1 MNRYR
6 ILKRNLDII
15 FGVCFLLAFWWV
27 YLIAWIG
34 IKLSSPGDVIYRARR
49 IGINGQIFDC
59 YKFRSM
65 RMDSGKVRLTT
76 LANDERIFPFGKFMR
91 VTKIDEM
98 PQIFNILKGEMS
110 VVGPRPEDVENASQM
125 YTGEFR
131 NILSVKPG
139 LTSPASLYDYTHG
152 ELYTDISKYE
162 KVIVPQKLRLDL
174 DYVQKLSFVR
184 DTEIVIKTAVII
196 VAKVFGKKD
205 FKMPKLL
212 ESGEMI

>member
-6 ILKRNLDII
+6 ILKRNFDII

-49 IGINGQIFDC
+49 IGINGHIFDC

-65 RMDSGKVRLTT
+65 RMDSGKVRITT

-110 VVGPRPEDVENASQM
+110 VVGPRPEDVGNASQM

-212 ESGEMI
+212 ESEMI